1 MQQLVICVKDNEIV
15 KLIQFNNH
23 DKAIEKA
30 IDIAK
35 DIYNKDSVD
44 KFIKRNNLEKEGL
57 YSIYHKYFRSEEYLH
72 QNENASIEII
82 GIELL

>member
-1 MQQLVICVKDNEIV
+1 MQQLVICIQDNEIV

-30 IDIAK
+30 ISIAK
-35 DIYNKDSVD
+35 DIYNEDSVA
-44 KFIKRNNLEKEGL
+44 KFIKRNNLENEGL
-57 YSIYHKYFRSEEYLH
+57 YSMYHEYFRSEEYLD

-82 GIELL
+82 GIEL